1 MPAWRRMATCAPRHV
16 CFEWAPRILNTYRI
30 YGLNLNVLLAAVL
43 WFWFCFC
50 FVPNIQHTPLPT
62 RSFLARRLLRSCGQR
77 TRLMTLSGA
86 GRIAFVPSKG
96 IPFVNTLCHRMGP
109 KSLKKPSMDMSQPRK
124 KSFGQPGAGQV
135 SWKSEDEAF
144 ATSSCPPSLRASLRT
159 PHVWDMGN
167 LHCFETSR
175 SSQCLGSLLGHGQWQ
190 TGSLLRRHHGSH
202 LRSTYFH
209 VAEASAWL
217 GPATTA
223 SSVVF
228 GFWLSMSPRLAPPT
242 CPWNCES
249 CARLCWR

>member
-1 MPAWRRMATCAPRHV
+1 MKASPRSCTRGANGNGLPSMKIVLLKSSTHIFFVCGALHVPDVASLFLDGDPLGIRGRATFFYSRPAFNTASEIKEAN
-16 CFEWAPRILNTYRI
+16 AGLLNTYRI

-50 FVPNIQHTPLPT
+50 FVPNIEHTPLPT

-159 PHVWDMGN
+159 PHV
-167 LHCFETSR
+167 
-175 SSQCLGSLLGHGQWQ
+175 
-190 TGSLLRRHHGSH
+190 
-202 LRSTYFH
+202 
-209 VAEASAWL
+209 
-217 GPATTA
+217 
-223 SSVVF
+223 
-228 GFWLSMSPRLAPPT
+228 
-242 CPWNCES
+242 
-249 CARLCWR
+249 